1 MPVSATQ
8 HLLDWLVVSPSRP
21 RPDPALFSQ
30 AEWDTLIA
38 ESVAH
43 TTAPLLF
50 RVLTAESR
58 KVPPTVLQCA
68 FMATLWQKRQTSNL
82 ERDLSSAL
90 RALNAVNITPI
101 LLKGAHVA
109 TMIYPE
115 ISDRPMADIDLLVP
129 LDQMATAEEALMALG
144 YTSERT
150 KSMEDWCGRSREI
163 QMLKPDA
170 MAVELHWAL
179 TNPRDPM
186 AVDHDGLWRRS
197 NEVSMFGH
205 TARVLSLEDLVL
217 YISYH
222 AVISHQFGEK
232 GLRPLFDILAI
243 LQRHGQSINW
253 GVVEQRA
260 RQWHIERATYLMLQ
274 LARQEGDAPI
284 PDDLLSR
291 LKPHSVSS
299 VIYNAARAQMFEA
312 PGVRL
317 HPVIPVSIALAWVSP
332 KSMWNHL
339 FARRNCKQETV
350 GSEMGMYVARYG
362 RFLWHCLLHDRS
374 RLLVIFKRVWRHLV
388 LSHWLADERS
398 TAGS

>member
-1 MPVSATQ
+1 MPVSAAQ
-8 HLLDWLVVSPSRP
+8 HLLDWLVVSPTRP
-21 RPDPALFSQ
+21 RPDPTLFSQ

-58 KVPPTVLQCA
+58 EVPSTVLQCA
-68 FMATLWQKRQTSNL
+68 FMATVWQKQQTSHL
-82 ERDLSSAL
+82 ERDLSAAL

-101 LLKGAHVA
+101 LLKGAHLA

-115 ISDRPMADIDLLVP
+115 IADRPMADIDLLVP
-129 LDQMATAEEALMALG
+129 VDKMAAAEKALMDLA

-150 KSMEDWCGRSREI
+150 KSMEDWCARSREI

-179 TNPRDPM
+179 TNPRDLV
-186 AVDHDGLWRRS
+186 AVDHDGLWCRS
-197 NEVSMFGH
+197 HEVNMFGH
-205 TARVLSLEDLVL
+205 NARVLSLEDLVL

-243 LQRHGQSINW
+243 LRRHSQFMDWN
-253 GVVEQRA
+253 VVEQRA
-260 RQWHIERATYLMLQ
+260 RQWRIERATYLMLQ

-284 PDDLLSR
+284 PDNLLSR
-291 LKPHSVSS
+291 LKPRSVSS

-312 PGVRL
+312 PGLRL
-317 HPVIPVSIALAWVSP
+317 HPVIPASIALAWVSP

-339 FARRNCKQETV
+339 FASRNRKQETV
-350 GSEMGMYVARYG
+350 RSEMGMYVARYG
-362 RFLWHCLLHDRS
+362 RFLWHCLLHDRQ
-374 RLLVIFKRVWRHLV
+374 RLRVIFKRVWRHLV
-388 LSHWLADERS
+388 LSNWLADERS
-398 TAGS
+398 AARS